1 MVGFLAAM
9 FTMFAVNTP
18 TQLALGIA
26 ITLAVI
32 AAGTPEPVTG
42 A

>member
-1 MVGFLAAM
+1 M

-32 AAGTPEPVTG
+32 AAARLNRYGCLNPFIRF
-42 A
+42 